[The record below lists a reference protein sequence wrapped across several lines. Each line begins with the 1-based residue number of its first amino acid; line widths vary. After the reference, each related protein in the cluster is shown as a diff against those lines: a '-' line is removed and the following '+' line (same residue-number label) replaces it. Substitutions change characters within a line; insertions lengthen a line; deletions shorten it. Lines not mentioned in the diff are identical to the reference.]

1 VKFKLDEHLPIDL
14 LDDLRL
20 AGHDATSV
28 FEEALSGSTDDI
40 VMATV
45 KAEGRCLLTM
55 DKGIADIRAY
65 PPKDYHG
72 IVLFRPRQIG
82 RGAVLQ
88 FVRQHLSALLPL
100 IAPGKLIVVSD
111 QGLRIR

>member
-1 VKFKLDEHLPIDL
+1 MRFKLDEHLPVDL
-14 LDDLRL
+14 LDDLRH

-28 FEEALSGSTDDI
+28 FEEGLCGSADDV
-40 VMATV
+40 VMAAV
-45 KAEGRCLLTM
+45 KSEGRCVLTM

-65 PPKDYHG
+65 PPQLYNG
-72 IVLFRPRQIG
+72 IVLFRPQQVG

-88 FVRQHLSALLPL
+88 FARQHMAALLTL

-111 QGLRIR
+111 QGIRIR